1 MCPMNSITTGQL
13 RKGPARHRAIP
24 AIVVDKAGTAPA
36 PSQEDVTAFV
46 SSIVQSA
53 GAPRSLEN
61 GAESCRRLQMS
72 L

>member
-1 MCPMNSITTGQL
+1 MQCSQKEICISF
-13 RKGPARHRAIP
+13 RKVFSQTCRVTVF
-24 AIVVDKAGTAPA
+24 VVTQAPKKRC
-36 PSQEDVTAFV
+36 AFV

>member
-1 MCPMNSITTGQL
+1 MQCSQKETCISF
-13 RKGPARHRAIP
+13 RKVFSQTSCRVTVF
-24 AIVVDKAGTAPA
+24 VVTQAPKKRC
-36 PSQEDVTAFV
+36 AFV

>member
-1 MCPMNSITTGQL
+1 MSEGVQLSQKETCLSL
-13 RKGPARHRAIP
+13 RKVFSQTRQVTVL
-24 AIVVDKAGTAPA
+24 VVTQAPKKRC
-36 PSQEDVTAFV
+36 AFV